1 VITPPHS
8 RYLEQLR
15 YTHKAH
21 LRVTVMNPAGANL
34 GTLPVNSVTFEL
46 DGLAQIRRSAT
57 IIVGEDFAETSSRD
71 ALEAITV
78 RDGVVRLEHA
88 VNPLGAEQSS
98 ALIWVVLATLRV
110 QDLNRSATTASTEI
124 IAFDRTMLLD
134 EFQLPTP
141 QPLNDTYLNI
151 IKRLIAELKAPAAA
165 PPPPVLTEPFIVHS
179 SIDTVLRPA
188 PGKSLAQGANRLEE
202 MQRLAEAIGGVIS
215 CDQLG
220 RYTLAPYTLDGAPV
234 LALTLGEDGT
244 IENVGEE
251 FSRTNQY
258 NAVGIEFTPTD
269 DDTGEIKSKQVYK
282 YDNVPTSPTY
292 YDGPFGRR
300 NIFFQEEYAH
310 VPNDTTALKIA
321 TERLKQYTGSIRG
334 LNLSVVYNP
343 LLEPGDRISVEF
355 PDGVVED
362 HIIDQISM
370 NLGSSAR
377 MSVVTRFENVPG
389 P

>member
-1 VITPPHS
+1 
-8 RYLEQLR
+8 
-15 YTHKAH
+15 
-21 LRVTVMNPAGANL
+21 MNPAGDNL

-57 IIVGEDFAETSSRD
+57 IIVGEDFAETRGRD
-71 ALEAITV
+71 ALEAITT

-98 ALIWVVLATLRV
+98 ALVWVVLATLRV

-141 QPLNDTYLNI
+141 QPLNDTYLNLI
-151 IKRLIAELKAPAAA
+151 ERMIAELKAPAAA
-165 PPPPVLTEPFIVHS
+165 PPPPVLTEPFIVHP
-179 SIDTVLRPA
+179 SIDTALRPA

-220 RYTLAPYTLDGAPV
+220 RFTLAPYTLPGPRV
-234 LALTLGEDGT
+234 LALTLGEGGT

-269 DDTGEIKSKQVYK
+269 PDTGQIQSKQFYK
-282 YDNVPTSPTY
+282 YDNVPSSPTY

-310 VPNDTTALKIA
+310 VPNDATANKIA

-370 NLGSSAR
+370 QLGTSAR
-377 MSVVTRFENVPG
+377 MSVVTRFESVPG

>member
-1 VITPPHS
+1 MIAPPHS

-21 LRVTVMNPAGANL
+21 LRVTVMNPAGDNL

-57 IIVGEDFAETSSRD
+57 IIVGEDFAETRGRD
-71 ALEAITV
+71 ALEAITT

-98 ALIWVVLATLRV
+98 ALVWVVLATLRV

-141 QPLNDTYLNI
+141 QPLNDTYLNLI
-151 IKRLIAELKAPAAA
+151 ERMIAELKAPAAA
-165 PPPPVLTEPFIVHS
+165 PPPPVLTEPFIVHP

-220 RYTLAPYTLDGAPV
+220 RFTLAPYTLPGPRV
-234 LALTLGEDGT
+234 LALTLGEGGT

-269 DDTGEIKSKQVYK
+269 PDTGQIQSKQFYK
-282 YDNVPTSPTY
+282 YDNVPSSPTY

-310 VPNDTTALKIA
+310 VPNDATANKIA

-370 NLGSSAR
+370 QLGTSAR
-377 MSVVTRFENVPG
+377 MSVVTRFESVPG

>member
-1 VITPPHS
+1 VITPPHA

-57 IIVGEDFAETSSRD
+57 IIVGEDFAETPSRD

-78 RDGVVRLEHA
+78 RDGVVRIEHA
-88 VNPLGAEQSS
+88 VNPLGAEQPS

-179 SIDTVLRPA
+179 SIDTALRPA

-220 RYTLAPYTLDGAPV
+220 RFTLMPYTLDGPPV

-269 DDTGEIKSKQVYK
+269 EDTGEIKSKQFYK

-310 VPNDTTALKIA
+310 VPNDTTANKIA

-370 NLGSSAR
+370 SLGTSAR
-377 MSVVTRFENVPG
+377 MSVVTRFESVP
-389 P
+389 

>member
-1 VITPPHS
+1 VIAPPHS

-21 LRVTVMNPAGANL
+21 LRVTVMNPAGDNL

-57 IIVGEDFAETSSRD
+57 IIVGEDFAETRGRD
-71 ALEAITV
+71 ALEAITT

-98 ALIWVVLATLRV
+98 ALVWVVLATLRV

-141 QPLNDTYLNI
+141 QPLNDTYLNLI
-151 IKRLIAELKAPAAA
+151 ERMIAELKAPAAA
-165 PPPPVLTEPFIVHS
+165 PPPPVLTEPFIVHP

-220 RYTLAPYTLDGAPV
+220 RFTLAPYTLPGPRV
-234 LALTLGEDGT
+234 LALTLGEGGT

-269 DDTGEIKSKQVYK
+269 PDTGQIQSKQFYK
-282 YDNVPTSPTY
+282 YDNVPSSPTY

-310 VPNDTTALKIA
+310 VPNDATANKIA

-370 NLGSSAR
+370 QLGTSAR
-377 MSVVTRFENVPG
+377 MSVVTRFESVPG

>member
-1 VITPPHS
+1 MIPAPHS
-8 RYLEQLR
+8 LYLDQLR
-15 YTHKAH
+15 YAHKGH
-21 LRVTVMNPAGANL
+21 LRLTVMNPAGVSM
-34 GTLPVNSVTFEL
+34 GVLPVNSVTFEL

-57 IIVGEDFAETSSRD
+57 IVVGEDFTDTPSRD
-71 ALEAITV
+71 ALEATTV
-78 RDGVVRLEHA
+78 RDGVVRIEHA
-88 VNPLGAEQSS
+88 VNPLGAESS
-98 ALIWVVLATLRV
+98 SSLIWVVLATLRV
-110 QDLNRSATTASTEI
+110 QDINRSATTASTEI
-124 IAFDRTMLLD
+124 VAFDRTMLLS

-141 QPLNDTYLNI
+141 QPLNNTYLNI

-165 PPPPVLTEPFIVHS
+165 PPPAVLTEPFIVHS
-179 SIDTVLRPA
+179 SIDDTLRPA

-220 RYTLAPYTLDGAPV
+220 RFTLMPYTLPGPPV
-234 LALTLGEDGT
+234 LSLLLGEGGV
-244 IENVGEE
+244 IENVGEQ

-269 DDTGEIKSKQVYK
+269 ETGEIKSKQFYK
-282 YDNVPTSPTY
+282 YDNDPTSPTF

-310 VPNDTTALKIA
+310 VPNDVTANKIA

-334 LNLSVVYNP
+334 LDLSVLYNP
-343 LLEPGDRISVEF
+343 LLEPGDRIKVEF
-355 PDGVVED
+355 PDGILEN

-370 NLGSSAR
+370 SLGTSGR
-377 MSVVTRFENVPG
+377 MSVVTRFESVV
-389 P
+389 